1 MLKTNTTEKFEFE
14 NVSTG
19 DNCLDVIFFIQN
31 IFEQKQLTKEEKQ
44 RVLAYVMSVVNS

>member
-1 MLKTNTTEKFEFE
+1 MLKTNQKETLSFE

-19 DNCLDVIFFIQN
+19 DICLDVIFFIQN

-44 RVLAYVMSVVNS
+44 RVLAYVMSVVNH